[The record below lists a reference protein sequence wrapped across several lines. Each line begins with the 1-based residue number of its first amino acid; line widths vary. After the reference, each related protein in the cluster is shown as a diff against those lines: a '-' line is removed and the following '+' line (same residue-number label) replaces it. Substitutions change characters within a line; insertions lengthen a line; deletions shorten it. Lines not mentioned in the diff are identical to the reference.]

1 VWSLGA
7 QPVLESESVTR
18 CIRTR
23 VVIVDDDRSLLRGL
37 ELGLAS
43 YEPVAAQ
50 SATEAL
56 TLVQHC
62 RPELLITDYLMPN
75 ISGAELI
82 AQARA
87 HQPAIKVIL
96 LTGHDRILEH
106 EPSLAGE
113 RRLKK
118 PCGLEQIRDAVLDLI
133 GPPSRESAPLS

>member
-1 VWSLGA
+1 VLPE
-7 QPVLESESVTR
+7 PVSR
-18 CIRTR
+18 FIRAR
-23 VVIVDDDRSLLRGL
+23 VVIADDDRSLLRGL

-50 SATEAL
+50 SATEAM
-56 TLVQHC
+56 TLVKHC

-75 ISGAELI
+75 ISGAELV

-87 HQPAIKVIL
+87 HQPTIKVIL

-113 RRLKK
+113 RRLTK
-118 PCGLEQIRDAVLDLI
+118 PCALQQIRDVVRDLI
-133 GPPSRESAPLS
+133 GPPLREAAAF